1 MGHETHES
9 RTVTWLGT
17 DDPQRADT
25 ATINLEPER
34 LSAHGASRTADYA
47 ASWSL
52 TTTGNWFTENLTVS
66 VHGQG
71 WSRYLMLDRATDGSR
86 GGTKVSGDTD
96 MPEPGIVDPAS
107 LTGAVDCDLGL
118 CPATNTMP
126 ILRLGL
132 VDDAEAAAEL
142 TVAWV
147 EMPSLRCRP
156 ATDLQRLPRVRRRH
170 RHCRCHLQFRR
181 LQRRDG
187 GGLRRHRDRLPRLG
201 HPPPG
206 LTDAS

>member
-71 WSRYLMLDRATDGSR
+71 WSRYLVLDRATDGSWR
-86 GGTKVSGDTD
+86 AATKVSGDTD
-96 MPEPGIVDPAS
+96 LPEPGIVDPAS

-132 VDDAEAAAEL
+132 VHDAEAAAEL

-147 EMPSLRCRP
+147 EMPSLRVLGRQQIYSGSRAYDDGTGTAAVTFNSGDFSAEIVVDSDGIVVDYP
-156 ATDLQRLPRVRRRH
+156 GLATRRR
-170 RHCRCHLQFRR
+170 
-181 LQRRDG
+181 D
-187 GGLRRHRDRLPRLG
+187 
-201 HPPPG
+201 
-206 LTDAS
+206 

>member
-34 LSAHGASRTADYA
+34 LSAHGASRTAGYA
-47 ASWSL
+47 ASWAL

-66 VHGQG
+66 VHGRG
-71 WSRYLMLDRATDGSR
+71 WSRYLVLDRATDGSWR
-86 GGTKVSGDTD
+86 AATKVSGDTD
-96 MPEPGIVDPAS
+96 LPDPGIVDPAS

-132 VDDAEAAAEL
+132 VHDAEAAAEL

-147 EMPSLRCRP
+147 EMPSLRVLGRQQIYSGSRAYDDGTGTAAVTYSSGDFSAEVVVDSDGIVIDYP
-156 ATDLQRLPRVRRRH
+156 GLATRRR
-170 RHCRCHLQFRR
+170 
-181 LQRRDG
+181 D
-187 GGLRRHRDRLPRLG
+187 
-201 HPPPG
+201 
-206 LTDAS
+206 

>member
-71 WSRYLMLDRATDGSR
+71 WSRYLMLDRATDGSWR
-86 GGTKVSGDTD
+86 AATKVSGDTD
-96 MPEPGIVDPAS
+96 LPEPGIEDPAS

-132 VDDAEAAAEL
+132 VHDAEAAAEL

-147 EMPSLRCRP
+147 EMPSLRVLGRQQIYSGSRAYDDGTGTAAVTYSSGDFSAEMVVDSDGIVIDYP
-156 ATDLQRLPRVRRRH
+156 GLATRRR
-170 RHCRCHLQFRR
+170 
-181 LQRRDG
+181 D
-187 GGLRRHRDRLPRLG
+187 
-201 HPPPG
+201 
-206 LTDAS
+206 

>member
-71 WSRYLMLDRATDGSR
+71 WSRYLVLDRATDGSWR
-86 GGTKVSGDTD
+86 AATKVSGDAD
-96 MPEPGIVDPAS
+96 LPEPGIDDPAS

-132 VDDAEAAAEL
+132 VHDAEAAAEL

-147 EMPSLRCRP
+147 EMPSLRVLGRQQIYSGSRAYDDGTGTAAVTYSSGDFSAELEVDSDGIVIDYP
-156 ATDLQRLPRVRRRH
+156 GLATRRR
-170 RHCRCHLQFRR
+170 
-181 LQRRDG
+181 D
-187 GGLRRHRDRLPRLG
+187 
-201 HPPPG
+201 
-206 LTDAS
+206 

>member
-71 WSRYLMLDRATDGSR
+71 WSRYLVLDRATDGSWR
-86 GGTKVSGDTD
+86 AATKVSGDSD
-96 MPEPGIVDPAS
+96 LPEPGIEDPAS

-132 VDDAEAAAEL
+132 VHDAEAAAEL

-147 EMPSLRCRP
+147 EMPSLRVLGRQQIYSGSRAYDDGTGTAAVTYSSGDFSAEIVVDSDGIVIDYP
-156 ATDLQRLPRVRRRH
+156 GLATRRR
-170 RHCRCHLQFRR
+170 
-181 LQRRDG
+181 D
-187 GGLRRHRDRLPRLG
+187 
-201 HPPPG
+201 
-206 LTDAS
+206 

>member
-17 DDPQRADT
+17 DDPQRGDT
-25 ATINLEPER
+25 ATMNLEPER

-52 TTTGNWFTENLTVS
+52 TTTENWFTETLTVS
-66 VHGQG
+66 VHGRG
-71 WSRYLMLDRATDGSR
+71 WSRYLVLDRAPGGSWSAA
-86 GGTKVSGDTD
+86 TKVSGDTEL
-96 MPEPGIVDPAS
+96 PEPGIIDPDS
-107 LTGAVDCDLGL
+107 LVGAVDCDLGL

-132 VDDAEAAAEL
+132 VHDAEAAAEL

-147 EMPSLRCRP
+147 EMPSLRVLGRQQIYSGSRAYDDGTGTAAVMYSSGDFSAEIVVDSDGIVIDYP
-156 ATDLQRLPRVRRRH
+156 GLATRRR
-170 RHCRCHLQFRR
+170 
-181 LQRRDG
+181 D
-187 GGLRRHRDRLPRLG
+187 
-201 HPPPG
+201 
-206 LTDAS
+206 

>member
-71 WSRYLMLDRATDGSR
+71 WSRYLVLDRATDGSWR
-86 GGTKVSGDTD
+86 AATKVSGDAHL
-96 MPEPGIVDPAS
+96 PEPGIDDPAS

-132 VDDAEAAAEL
+132 VHDAEAAAEL

-147 EMPSLRCRP
+147 EMPSLRVLGRQQIYSGSRAYDDGTGTAAVTYSSGDFSAELEVDSDGIVIDYP
-156 ATDLQRLPRVRRRH
+156 GLATRRR
-170 RHCRCHLQFRR
+170 
-181 LQRRDG
+181 D
-187 GGLRRHRDRLPRLG
+187 
-201 HPPPG
+201 
-206 LTDAS
+206 

>member
-71 WSRYLMLDRATDGSR
+71 WSRYLVLDRATDGSWR
-86 GGTKVSGDTD
+86 AATKVSGDTD
-96 MPEPGIVDPAS
+96 LPEPGIEDPAS

-132 VDDAEAAAEL
+132 VHDAEAAAEL

-147 EMPSLRCRP
+147 EMPSLRVLGRQQIYSGSRAYDDGTGTAAVTYSSGDFSAEMVVDSDGIVIDYP
-156 ATDLQRLPRVRRRH
+156 GLATRRR
-170 RHCRCHLQFRR
+170 
-181 LQRRDG
+181 D
-187 GGLRRHRDRLPRLG
+187 
-201 HPPPG
+201 
-206 LTDAS
+206 